1 MLQADSPTITYFL
14 ETAKFSLF
22 NFITPWMLRYGIEAS
37 KYAIFYLLFT
47 LLCTLLSLLF
57 SLYLFIKYFWFPI
70 HLFWGLVRLAGVV
83 VWFLWVCFQRVVSG
97 VIDAGVLVV
106 EGVVLRVWRLVSWG
120 WRHRWDE
127 PGSPTSWS
135 KGATTDLNGR
145 WRWDS

>member
-1 MLQADSPTITYFL
+1 
-14 ETAKFSLF
+14 
-22 NFITPWMLRYGIEAS
+22 
-37 KYAIFYLLFT
+37 
-47 LLCTLLSLLF
+47 
-57 SLYLFIKYFWFPI
+57 
-70 HLFWGLVRLAGVV
+70 VV
-83 VWFLWVCFQRVVSG
+83 VWFLWVCFGRVVSG

-106 EGVVLRVWRLVSWG
+106 EGVVLRVWRVVSWG